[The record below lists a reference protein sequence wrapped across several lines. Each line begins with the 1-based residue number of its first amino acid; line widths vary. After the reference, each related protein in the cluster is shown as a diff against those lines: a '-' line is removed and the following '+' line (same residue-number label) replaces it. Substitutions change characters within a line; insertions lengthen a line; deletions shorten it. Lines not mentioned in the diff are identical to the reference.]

1 MIVDNSGHFNWIPMK
16 RLFRLAEGIDAI
28 NNVFGKIAMWAIL
41 ASCVISCGNAFIRFI
56 FSNSSNGWLEIQ
68 WYLFATAVMLGA
80 SSVLRLNEHVRVD
93 LIYGQVSARR
103 KVQIDLFGLIVFLLP
118 VMSLMLVLSW
128 PLFYDKWVI
137 GEMSSNAG
145 GLLRWPVWLMLPL
158 GFFMVL
164 LQGISEIIKRIGW
177 LRDEYQMAIVYE
189 RPLQ

>member
-1 MIVDNSGHFNWIPMK
+1 MK
-16 RLFRLAEGIDAI
+16 RLFQLAEGIDGL
-28 NNVFGKIAMWAIL
+28 NNALAKIAMWAIL

-68 WYLFATAVMLGA
+68 WYLFAAAVMLGA
-80 SSVLRLNEHVRVD
+80 SNVLRLNEHVRVD

-103 KVQIDLFGLIVFLLP
+103 KVQIDLFGLVVFLLP

-128 PLFYDKWVI
+128 TLFYDKWVI

-177 LRDEYQMAIVYE
+177 LRNEYQMAIVYE

>member
-1 MIVDNSGHFNWIPMK
+1 MIAENSGQFNWIPMK
-16 RLFRLAEGIDAI
+16 RLFRLAEGIDAL
-28 NNVFGKIAMWAIL
+28 NNAFAKIATWAIL

-68 WYLFATAVMLGA
+68 WYLFAAAVMLGA
-80 SSVLRLNEHVRVD
+80 SNVLRLNEHVRVD

-177 LRDEYQMAIVYE
+177 LRNEYQMAIVYE

>member
-1 MIVDNSGHFNWIPMK
+1 MIAENSGQFNWIPMK
-16 RLFRLAEGIDAI
+16 RLFRLAEGIDAL
-28 NNVFGKIAMWAIL
+28 NNAFAKIATWAIL

-68 WYLFATAVMLGA
+68 WYLFAAAVMLGA
-80 SSVLRLNEHVRVD
+80 SNVLRLNEHVRVD

-103 KVQIDLFGLIVFLLP
+103 KVQIDLFGFIVFLLP
-118 VMSLMLVLSW
+118 VVSLMMVLSW

-137 GEMSSNAG
+137 GEMSGNAG
-145 GLLRWPVWLMLPL
+145 GLLRWPVWLMLPM

-177 LRDEYQMAIVYE
+177 LRNEYEMAIVYE

>member
-1 MIVDNSGHFNWIPMK
+1 MIAENSGQFNWIPMK
-16 RLFRLAEGIDAI
+16 RLFRLAEGIDAL
-28 NNVFGKIAMWAIL
+28 NNAFAKIATWAIL

-68 WYLFATAVMLGA
+68 WYLFAAAVMLGA
-80 SSVLRLNEHVRVD
+80 SNVLRLNEHVRVD

-177 LRDEYQMAIVYE
+177 LRNEYEMAIVYE

>member
-1 MIVDNSGHFNWIPMK
+1 MIANNSGQFNWIPMK
-16 RLFRLAEGIDAI
+16 RLFRLAEGIDAL
-28 NNVFGKIAMWAIL
+28 NNALAKIAMWAIL

-80 SSVLRLNEHVRVD
+80 STVLRLNEHVRVD

-103 KVQIDLFGLIVFLLP
+103 KVQIDLFGFIVFLLP

-177 LRDEYQMAIVYE
+177 LRNEYQMAIVYE

>member
-80 SSVLRLNEHVRVD
+80 SNVLRLNEHVRVD

-177 LRDEYQMAIVYE
+177 LRNEYQMAIVYE

>member
-1 MIVDNSGHFNWIPMK
+1 MIAENSGQFNWIPMK
-16 RLFRLAEGIDAI
+16 RLFRLAEGIDAL
-28 NNVFGKIAMWAIL
+28 NNAFAKIATWAIL

-68 WYLFATAVMLGA
+68 WYLFAAAVMLGA
-80 SSVLRLNEHVRVD
+80 SNVLRLNEHVRVD

>member
-1 MIVDNSGHFNWIPMK
+1 MIAENSGQFNWIPMK
-16 RLFRLAEGIDAI
+16 RLFRLAEGIDAL
-28 NNVFGKIAMWAIL
+28 NNAFAKIATWAIL

-68 WYLFATAVMLGA
+68 WYLFAAAVMLGA
-80 SSVLRLNEHVRVD
+80 SNVLRLNEHVRVD

-177 LRDEYQMAIVYE
+177 LRNEYQIAIVYE